1 MPSCGGV
8 QYAQSH
14 GISTLTYPIPKSG
27 AFPGLNAE
35 QLVNALKE
43 EQKVDYV
50 ILAGY
55 LKVCVCPHT
64 KLFH

>member
-27 AFPGLNAE
+27 AFPGLTAE

-43 EQKVDYV
+43 EHKVDFV

-55 LKVCVCPHT
+55 LKVCVRPHP
-64 KLFH
+64 KVLH